1 MKICINKKKLGI
13 ALIVLILFK
22 ILVFKLNEKFDL
34 YIMIFGV
41 NQWIINL
48 VVDFLIIITINK
60 LILNHNTKKILKY
73 VINFL
78 TATFILLLLFK
89 NLMLNSSKRY
99 FYFESP
105 NKSHTLVIEED
116 SFLLIGR
123 SNFYERKGLIFI
135 KSLHQGITTDDG
147 YAPFS
152 CNDYKLKWLDNNSVE
167 IIYGYG
173 SMNAYNKKIIKFD

>member
-13 ALIVLILFK
+13 ALIVFILFK

-73 VINFL
+73 IINFL
-78 TATFILLLLFK
+78 TVVFILLLLFK

-116 SFLLIGR
+116 SFLLGGW

-135 KSLHQGITTDDG
+135 KSLHQEITTDDG
-147 YAPFS
+147 YKPFS
-152 CNDYKLKWLDNNSVE
+152 CNDYELKWLDNNSVE
-167 IIYGYG
+167 IIYGFG
-173 SMNAYNKKIIKFD
+173 SMNAYNKEIIKFD

>member
-34 YIMIFGV
+34 YIRIFGV

-73 VINFL
+73 IINFL
-78 TATFILLLLFK
+78 TVIFILLLLFK
-89 NLMLNSSKRY
+89 NLMLNSSKHY
-99 FYFESP
+99 F
-105 NKSHTLVIEED
+105 
-116 SFLLIGR
+116 
-123 SNFYERKGLIFI
+123 
-135 KSLHQGITTDDG
+135 
-147 YAPFS
+147 
-152 CNDYKLKWLDNNSVE
+152 
-167 IIYGYG
+167 
-173 SMNAYNKKIIKFD
+173 